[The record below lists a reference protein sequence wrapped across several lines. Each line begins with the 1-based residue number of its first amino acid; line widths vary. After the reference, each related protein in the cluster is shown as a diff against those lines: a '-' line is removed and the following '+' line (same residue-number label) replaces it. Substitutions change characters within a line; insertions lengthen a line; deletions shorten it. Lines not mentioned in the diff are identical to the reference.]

1 MLALE
6 LRDIT
11 NMLMLVLR
19 DNSIKLLLV
28 LRDVNSIDVR
38 IKGHQ
43 YLLMLYLRDHKQTNS
58 LYL

>member
-38 IKGHQ
+38 IKGPQ
-43 YLLMLYLRDHKQTNS
+43 
-58 LYL
+58 

>member
-1 MLALE
+1 MSIFDVKFKGGWLYLLALE

-43 YLLMLYLRDHKQTNS
+43 
-58 LYL
+58 